1 LSALDSYVGKR
12 IFHDVIEK
20 ELNGKTR
27 IMATHQLAYLK
38 YFKKV
43 IILKDGEVVEF
54 DEFEKIK
61 ANPNSYLHSI

>member
-20 ELNGKTR
+20 ALNGKTR
-27 IMATHQLAYLK
+27 IMTTHQLAYLK

-43 IILKDGEVVEF
+43 IIFKNGELIEF
-54 DEFEKIK
+54 DEYEKM
-61 ANPNSYLHSI
+61 